1 MTTSLW
7 SPEQSR
13 QVLESVNHVL
23 FEDLGFRGNVTM
35 YYDPENSFIDKVRKL
50 NNQKKKKITLE
61 CYI

>member
-50 NNQKKKKITLE
+50 NNQKKKR
-61 CYI
+61 